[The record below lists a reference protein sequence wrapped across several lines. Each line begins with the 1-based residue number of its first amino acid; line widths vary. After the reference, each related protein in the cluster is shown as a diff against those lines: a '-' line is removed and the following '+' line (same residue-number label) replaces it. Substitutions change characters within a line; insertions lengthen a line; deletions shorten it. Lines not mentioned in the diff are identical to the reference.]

1 MKLLLDTHILI
12 WALNDDSRLSK
23 KARNL
28 ILNPRNVVYYSSVS
42 VWEVSIKHALHP
54 ENVSFGAKELT
65 TYCKDAGFS
74 PLELREEHVFALET
88 LARPDDAPKHNDPFD
103 RALVA
108 QAKTENMTFLTHDS
122 LIPLYQ
128 EDCVVWV

>member
-12 WALNDDSRLSK
+12 WALNDDSRLSE
-23 KARNL
+23 KARKL

-42 VWEVSIKHALHP
+42 VWEVAIKHALHP
-54 ENVSFGAKELT
+54 ESVSFGAKELT

-74 PLELREEHVFALET
+74 SLELREEHVFALET
-88 LARPDDAPKHNDPFD
+88 LVRPDDAPKHNDLFD

-122 LIPLYQ
+122 LIRRYQ
-128 EDCVVWV
+128 EDCVVLV